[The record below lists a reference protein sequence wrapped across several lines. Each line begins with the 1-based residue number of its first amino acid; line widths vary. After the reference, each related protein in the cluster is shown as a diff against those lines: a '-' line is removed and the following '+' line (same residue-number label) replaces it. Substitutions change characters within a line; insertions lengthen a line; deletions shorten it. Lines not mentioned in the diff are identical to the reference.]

1 MRLISELRRRN
12 VLRMAALYLLSAWL
26 IMQVAEVVITL
37 GRLPAWLG
45 PVVLAVL
52 IIGFPIALVVSWFY
66 ELTPEGLS
74 LEKDVTPDES
84 ITHITGRRMDFIV
97 IAMLLAVLI
106 IFAYDKWGTAE
117 PPELSLAVLPFEIVG
132 DAGDGRSDLLAL
144 GIQDDLITR
153 LSKVAA
159 LKVISRKSAAR
170 YGQTVKDMKTIGR
183 ELGARMILT
192 GGVQRSN
199 EQIRVNVQFVD
210 AGTDSNVWAETYD
223 RTLTAT
229 DVFDIQSQIVDAI
242 VRELNAKLTPQETR
256 QLDTM
261 PTANLE
267 AYTAYLRGK
276 ANANIESVESLFAAV
291 EDFKT
296 AIELDPEFA
305 LAHVGLADAY
315 LTLGGSFYGGL
326 SVQDGSALAEP
337 QLARALALDASL
349 GEAHASLGLLRQI
362 QGDDE
367 AAEAAYAKAIAL
379 RPSYSRVFRLYGVLR
394 WRQGMQQEAM
404 ELLQQALR
412 LDPYSASVN
421 FDLGRMYDA
430 LGQFDKAL
438 QNYLRAVEVEPDHAF
453 AYVYIAAIHY
463 LVHGRLDEALV
474 WYHKAA
480 VNDAMS
486 PSLQVAQAIPY
497 LDLGDPESAKFWIDK
512 GLELGPDTFWAR
524 YASLLHSVYTGD
536 DETMQRDIEVILES
550 YPGNWVA
557 LNRLGSADIVAS
569 RYEVARSRYY
579 RVFPGFA
586 GPGPP
591 VVDMNNYAN
600 AIDLAYVLKKLGENE
615 RAEALLDA
623 SLGVIATLP
632 RLGVGGYYIS
642 DVRVYAVRNQNDRAL
657 AALQAAIDSG
667 WRFLAWYHWEFDATL
682 ESLRN
687 EPEFLRLYDRVQA
700 DLAEQ
705 SRRVRD
711 LRESGDISL
720 AARLEAPGR

>member
-1 MRLISELRRRN
+1 
-12 VLRMAALYLLSAWL
+12 MAALYLLSAWL
-26 IMQVAEVVITL
+26 IMQIAEVVITL
-37 GRLPAWLG
+37 GRLPQWLG
-45 PVVLAVL
+45 PVVLAAL
-52 IIGFPIALVVSWFY
+52 IIGFPIALIVSWFY

-74 LEKDVTPDES
+74 LEKDVAPGES

-106 IFAYDKWGTAE
+106 LFAYDKWGATEA
-117 PPELSLAVLPFEIVG
+117 PDLSLAVLPFEIVG
-132 DAGDGRSDLLAL
+132 DTQDGRSDLLVL

-170 YGQTVKDMKTIGR
+170 YAQTTKNIRTIGR
-183 ELGARMILT
+183 ELGVRMILT

-199 EQIRVNVQFVD
+199 DHIRVNVQFVD
-210 AGTDSNVWAETYD
+210 ATTDSNVWAETFD

-229 DVFDIQSQIVDAI
+229 NVFGIQSQIVDAI
-242 VRELNAKLTPQETR
+242 VRELNAKLTLRETR
-256 QLDTM
+256 QLDSL
-261 PTANLE
+261 PTANLA
-267 AYTAYLRGK
+267 AYTAYLQGK

-291 EDFKT
+291 ENFKAAT
-296 AIELDPEFA
+296 DLDPDFA
-305 LAHVGLADAY
+305 LAYVGLADAY

-326 SVQDGSALAEP
+326 SVQDGNALAEP
-337 QLARALALDASL
+337 PLARALALDASL
-349 GEAHASLGLLRQI
+349 GEAYASLGLLRQM
-362 QGDDE
+362 QGDDK
-367 AAEAAYAKAIAL
+367 AAEAAYAEAIAL

-394 WRQGMQQEAM
+394 WQQGMHEEAM

-412 LDPYSASVN
+412 LDPFSASVN
-421 FDLGRMYDA
+421 YDLGRMYDV

-438 QNYLRAVEVEPDHAF
+438 KNYLHAVEVEPGHAF

-463 LVHGRLDEALV
+463 LVYGRLDEALV

-497 LDLGDPESAKFWIDK
+497 LDLGDPGSAKFWIDR
-512 GLELGPDTFWAR
+512 GLELGPDTYWAR
-524 YASLLHSVYTGD
+524 YASLLHSIYTRD
-536 DETMQRDIEVILES
+536 DETMQRDIDVILES
-550 YPGNWVA
+550 YPANWVA
-557 LNRLGSADIVAS
+557 LNLLVRADIAAS

-591 VVDMNNYAN
+591 AVDMNNYAN
-600 AIDLAYVLKKLGENE
+600 AIDLAYVLKKLGEND

-623 SLGVIATLP
+623 SLEVMATLP
-632 RLGVGGYYIS
+632 RLGIGGYYIS
-642 DVRVYAVRNQNDRAL
+642 DVRVYAVRNQTDRAL
-657 AALQAAIDSG
+657 AALQTAIDSG
-667 WRFLAWYHWEFDATL
+667 WRFLAWYHREFDTVL
-682 ESLRN
+682 ESLRE
-687 EPEFLRLYDRVQA
+687 EPQFQRLYEQLQA

-711 LRESGDISL
+711 LRESGDITL
-720 AARLEAPGR
+720 TAELGAPAR